1 MEKRLKVNTN
11 CSYSWLKKKKN
22 TVQSEKNWGL
32 FGGSWIKSPARCKSC
47 CKLTEGEKG
56 AEEETGTSQRAVSHS
71 LIFIVLLGRVR
82 LVKLV

>member
-11 CSYSWLKKKKN
+11 CGYSWFKKI
-22 TVQSEKNWGL
+22 TVQSEKNWEL